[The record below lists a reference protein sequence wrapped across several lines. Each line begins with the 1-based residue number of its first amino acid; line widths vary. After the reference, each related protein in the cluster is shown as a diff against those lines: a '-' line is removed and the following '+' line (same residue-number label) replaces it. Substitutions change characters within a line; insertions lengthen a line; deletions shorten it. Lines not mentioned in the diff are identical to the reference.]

1 MLANENA
8 LDSIYRTFIALNRL
22 VEDDTEA
29 DTRTAKEKAAELN
42 EKVQEL
48 VFSAL
53 RSLTSEDAQRNLSLL
68 LGQRKAYTDFTLS
81 KSMLV
86 GCDNRHPLKSTKKLS
101 VNLTNIRKICYP
113 FNKIPPPPTQKLQ

>member
-1 MLANENA
+1 M
-8 LDSIYRTFIALNRL
+8 L
-22 VEDDTEA
+22 VEDDVEA

-68 LGQRKAYTDFTLS
+68 LAQRKAYTDFSLS

-86 GCDNRHPLKSTKKLS
+86 GCDNRHP
-101 VNLTNIRKICYP
+101 
-113 FNKIPPPPTQKLQ
+113 